1 MAGKKTA
8 DFSGFGERHD
18 EEDEGSLPIVPISV
32 VRVFLEEF
40 YDGCQGP
47 QWRNQKNWHTPYDV
61 FFWEGT
67 EWDRS
72 CEPPQLVGI
81 SMANNN
87 IEGRIPDSIG
97 ACRRLRFLELSNN
110 LIMGCGALTSP
121 YALSPALVKL
131 PLLQRIE
138 LHDNELAGVLPE
150 ILGACTKVRVLYT
163 AGGRMNSG
171 MLGVHGLW
179 ACPRRPRLT

>member
-18 EEDEGSLPIVPISV
+18 EEDEGSLPVVPISV

-40 YDGCQGP
+40 YHACHGP

-67 EWDRS
+67 EWDRG
-72 CEPPQLVGI
+72 CDPPQLVGI

-138 LHDNELAGVLPE
+138 LHDNELAGSLPE
-150 ILGACTKVRVLYT
+150 ILGACTKVSLQRRLYVCLL
-163 AGGRMNSG
+163 AR
-171 MLGVHGLW
+171 
-179 ACPRRPRLT
+179 AAPA